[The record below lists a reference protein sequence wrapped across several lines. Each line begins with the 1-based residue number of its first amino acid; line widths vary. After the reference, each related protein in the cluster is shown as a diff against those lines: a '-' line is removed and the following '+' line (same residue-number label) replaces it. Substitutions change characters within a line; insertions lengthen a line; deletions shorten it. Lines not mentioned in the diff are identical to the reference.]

1 MKFFNGL
8 TKKAADAA
16 AAAQKAAVN
25 ASKSAAPVIENVSKK
40 AVDAATAAQKATAD
54 AAAAAQ
60 KAAVNASKAAAP
72 VIENVSKKAVDI
84 ATSVQKEKKIGK
96 FLEFIYNVL
105 DSQLDIILMIL
116 PFFPPLAGVAVVI
129 KFLHKHK
136 KKIKFAAEVANELPS
151 TINTVKRHK
160 RTIQVI
166 FIICLV
172 ALLLLIIF
180 GGGGLMMKI
189 LLCLVSFVILILVTL
204 VMAMMVVL
212 HVWPFK

>member
-16 AAAQKAAVN
+16 AAAQKVAVN
-25 ASKSAAPVIENVSKK
+25 ASKSATPVIENVSKK
-40 AVDAATAAQKATAD
+40 AVDAATAAQKA
-54 AAAAAQ
+54 
-60 KAAVNASKAAAP
+60 AVNASKSAAP

-116 PFFPPLAGVAVVI
+116 PFFPPLAGVAVVL

>member
-8 TKKAADAA
+8 TNKAADAA

-40 AVDAATAAQKATAD
+40 AVDAATAAQKA
-54 AAAAAQ
+54 
-60 KAAVNASKAAAP
+60 AVNSSKAAAP

-116 PFFPPLAGVAVVI
+116 PFFPPLAGVAVVL